1 MGLPARQQRALET
14 IEVSLRAGAPHLA
27 GMFAIFGRLT
37 RGESRPWR
45 EQLPDRSWLAR
56 VGHALARARTRGRR
70 NRSLPAR
77 RRPVARLLFIGQL
90 MAILAVLGVLI
101 GLGSSMAPAACVSRT
116 TFHSN
121 AMQPRP
127 VSPGMAM
134 PVCQG
139 QPSK

>member
-1 MGLPARQQRALET
+1 MALPARQQRALDT

-37 RGESRPWR
+37 RGESRPRR
-45 EQLPDRSWLAR
+45 EQLPDRSWVASRWHAR
-56 VGHALARARTRGRR
+56 AQRRARARRV
-70 NRSLPAR
+70 PA

-101 GLGSSMAPAACVSRT
+101 GLGSSMSPAACVSRT

-121 AMQPRP
+121 PMQPKP
-127 VSPGMAM
+127 VSPGAI